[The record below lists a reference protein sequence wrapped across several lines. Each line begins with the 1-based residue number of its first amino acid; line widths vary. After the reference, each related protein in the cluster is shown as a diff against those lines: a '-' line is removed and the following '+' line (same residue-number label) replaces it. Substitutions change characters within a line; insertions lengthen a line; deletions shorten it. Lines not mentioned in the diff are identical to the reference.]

1 MIVKEKDFDFL
12 ELGKKL
18 WRKILHL
25 RHQIPRLLCL
35 RKGYGCDH
43 HYNYSDK
50 EIKNK
55 EKYETSSYSKEEA
68 YLAWWFG

>member
-35 RKGYGCDH
+35 RK
-43 HYNYSDK
+43 